1 VAIAAHRNKRFN
13 KEESNLDPTK
23 ELVPI
28 DFANVNDGAMTEGF
42 GIELQKALANIADIN
57 TPATATRVVTLQ
69 LILKP
74 HSDRTV
80 IETEFKCSS
89 KLADI
94 ETHKSK
100 IYMGATEDGSPIAFD
115 ADPRQM
121 ILFTPPKPKEA
132 PQPLAFR
139 QD

>member
-1 VAIAAHRNKRFN
+1 M
-13 KEESNLDPTK
+13 DPTK

-28 DFANVNDGAMTEGF
+28 DFSTVNDGAMTEGF
-42 GIELQKALANIADIN
+42 GIELQKALANIQDIN
-57 TPATATRVVTLQ
+57 TPATATRTVELK

-80 IETEFKCSS
+80 VETEFKCSC
-89 KLADI
+89 KLAPI

-100 IYMGATEDGSPIAFD
+100 LFVGVTEGGAPIAFN

-121 ILFTPPKPKEA
+121 VLFTPAKPKEV
-132 PQPLAFR
+132 PRPIEFR
-139 QD
+139 LGS

>member
-1 VAIAAHRNKRFN
+1 M
-13 KEESNLDPTK
+13 ETEK

-28 DFANVNDGAMTEGF
+28 DLFTVNDGAMAEGF
-42 GIELQKALANIADIN
+42 GIELQKALDNIADIN
-57 TPATATRVVTLQ
+57 TPATATREVTLK

-89 KLADI
+89 RLADI

-100 IYMGATEDGSPIAFD
+100 IYVGKTASGHLIAFKD
-115 ADPRQM
+115 DPRQL
-121 ILFTPPKPKEA
+121 ILFTPPQPKEA
-132 PQPLAFR
+132 PKPIEFSR
-139 QD
+139 

>member
-1 VAIAAHRNKRFN
+1 MAQNP
-13 KEESNLDPTK
+13 DPNK

-28 DFANVNDGAMTEGF
+28 SFENVNDGAMTEGF

-69 LILKP
+69 LVLKP

-100 IYMGATEDGSPIAFD
+100 IYIGSTEDGSPIAFD

-121 ILFTPPKPKEA
+121 IMFSPPKPKEA
-132 PQPLAFR
+132 PRPIEFGASK
-139 QD
+139 

>member
-1 VAIAAHRNKRFN
+1 MAVKARINTDF
-13 KEESNLDPTK
+13 KEEVRSLDPKK

-57 TPATATRVVTLQ
+57 TPATATRSVTLQ

-89 KLADI
+89 RLADI

-100 IYMGATEDGSPIAFD
+100 IYMGSTEDGSPIAFD